1 MKWFIPSQRRSVS
14 ATRSGISGDPEPLL
28 IKIGPLSSNN
38 DNVPSADDLAQP
50 ASIDSSNHNSTTFAN
65 VVVAAV
71 ATSAKIEIP
80 AKKTIQNSD
89 NKEPV
94 SSVNLHHF
102 DNFSLKRN
110 HNVPGKQTDFCH
122 DF

>member
-1 MKWFIPSQRRSVS
+1 MNNLSLYCGLVDAKIRASDKDLPVPS
-14 ATRSGISGDPEPLL
+14 DKNLPL
-28 IKIGPLSSNN
+28 KIGPLSSNN

-50 ASIDSSNHNSTTFAN
+50 ASINSSNHNSTT
-65 VVVAAV
+65 AAV

-80 AKKTIQNSD
+80 AKIQNHSD
-89 NKEPV
+89 KDSLV
-94 SSVNLHHF
+94 SSSNLHHF

-110 HNVPGKQTDFCH
+110 HNIPGKQTDFLC

>member
-1 MKWFIPSQRRSVS
+1 M
-14 ATRSGISGDPEPLL
+14 
-28 IKIGPLSSNN
+28 SSNN

-50 ASIDSSNHNSTTFAN
+50 ASINSSNHNSTTAS
-65 VVVAAV
+65 V

-80 AKKTIQNSD
+80 AKVNQNHSAKTQNND
-89 NKEPV
+89 NKEPI

-102 DNFSLKRN
+102 DMNFSLKRN
-110 HNVPGKQTDFCH
+110 HNVPGKQTDFRC

>member
-1 MKWFIPSQRRSVS
+1 M
-14 ATRSGISGDPEPLL
+14 
-28 IKIGPLSSNN
+28 SSNN

-50 ASIDSSNHNSTTFAN
+50 TSINSSNHSNSTTFAN

-80 AKKTIQNSD
+80 AKIQSD
-89 NKEPV
+89 SDKDSLV
-94 SSVNLHHF
+94 SSANLHHF

-110 HNVPGKQTDFCH
+110 HNVSGKQTDFLR

>member
-50 ASIDSSNHNSTTFAN
+50 ASINSSSNHNSTT
-65 VVVAAV
+65 AAV

-80 AKKTIQNSD
+80 AKIIPNHSD
-89 NKEPV
+89 KEPV

-110 HNVPGKQTDFCH
+110 HNVPGKKTDFRR

>member
-1 MKWFIPSQRRSVS
+1 MKL
-14 ATRSGISGDPEPLL
+14 TDLL
-28 IKIGPLSSNN
+28 KIGPLSSNN

-50 ASIDSSNHNSTTFAN
+50 ASIDSSSNHNSTTFAN

-80 AKKTIQNSD
+80 TKTIQNSD
-89 NKEPV
+89 KKEPV

-110 HNVPGKQTDFCH
+110 HNVPGKQTDFSH

>member
-1 MKWFIPSQRRSVS
+1 M
-14 ATRSGISGDPEPLL
+14 
-28 IKIGPLSSNN
+28 SSNN

-50 ASIDSSNHNSTTFAN
+50 ASIDSSKNSSNHNSTTFSN

-94 SSVNLHHF
+94 LSVNLHHF

-110 HNVPGKQTDFCH
+110 HNVPGKQTDFSH

>member
-50 ASIDSSNHNSTTFAN
+50 ASINSSNHNNKATT
-65 VVVAAV
+65 
-71 ATSAKIEIP
+71 TAKIEIP
-80 AKKTIQNSD
+80 AKIQSD
-89 NKEPV
+89 SDKDSLV
-94 SSVNLHHF
+94 SSANLHHF

-110 HNVPGKQTDFCH
+110 HNVPGKQTYFRLE
-122 DF
+122 F